1 MANEEFQAIVLKE
14 LKALRGDVIGVKEDV
29 ASVKE
34 DLAGVKED
42 VASVKEDLAGVKE
55 DVANVKDDLAGVK
68 EDVASVKDDL
78 AEVKE
83 DVANVKEDVIG
94 LKEDVAELKMKVE
107 KIDTK
112 LDAVYEQTAFLTE
125 FKEDSKINFEKFEQE
140 NRRLKEIVGRHELE
154 IQALKEKIG

>member
-14 LKALRGDVIGVKEDV
+14 LKALRGDVIGVKE
-29 ASVKE
+29 
-34 DLAGVKED
+34 
-42 VASVKEDLAGVKE
+42 
-55 DVANVKDDLAGVK
+55 DLAGVK

>member
-14 LKALRGDVIGVKEDV
+14 LKALRGDVIGVKED
-29 ASVKE
+29 
-34 DLAGVKED
+34 
-42 VASVKEDLAGVKE
+42 
-55 DVANVKDDLAGVK
+55 LAGVK

-83 DVANVKEDVIG
+83 DVANVKDDLAGVKEDLVG
-94 LKEDVAELKMKVE
+94 VKEDVAELKIKVE

>member
-42 VASVKEDLAGVKE
+42 VA
-55 DVANVKDDLAGVK
+55 NVKDDLAGVK
-68 EDVASVKDDL
+68 EDLVG
-78 AEVKE
+78 
-83 DVANVKEDVIG
+83 VKEDVIG

>member
-14 LKALRGDVIGVKEDV
+14 LKALRGDVIG
-29 ASVKE
+29 VKE

-55 DVANVKDDLAGVK
+55 DVANVKDDLAGV
-68 EDVASVKDDL
+68 
-78 AEVKE
+78 
-83 DVANVKEDVIG
+83 
-94 LKEDVAELKMKVE
+94 KEDVAELKMKVE

>member
-68 EDVASVKDDL
+68 EDVA
-78 AEVKE
+78 
-83 DVANVKEDVIG
+83 
-94 LKEDVAELKMKVE
+94 ELKMKVE

>member
-1 MANEEFQAIVLKE
+1 VLKMANEEFQAIVLKE

-68 EDVASVKDDL
+68 EDVA
-78 AEVKE
+78 
-83 DVANVKEDVIG
+83 
-94 LKEDVAELKMKVE
+94 ELKIKVE